1 MARHTISG
9 GGGLQLAVHEYGQ
22 PDGKPIL
29 LIHGLNQCHLSWSRQ
44 YQSSLQTNFD

>member
-1 MARHTISG
+1 MHTISG

-29 LIHGLNQCHLSWSRQ
+29 LIHGLNQCHLS
-44 YQSSLQTNFD
+44 